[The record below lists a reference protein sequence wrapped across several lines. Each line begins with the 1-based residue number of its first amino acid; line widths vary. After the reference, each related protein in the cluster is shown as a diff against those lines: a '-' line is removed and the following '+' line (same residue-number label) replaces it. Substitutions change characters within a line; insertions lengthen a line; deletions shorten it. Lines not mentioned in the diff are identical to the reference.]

1 MENQETHLLDEILEV
16 ALGILQPVT
25 DLLQDP
31 VRREEY
37 FALLGLTP
45 DPAPPPPVFHARAA
59 QQRAS
64 RGAGDNLSDLA
75 QVKKYT
81 DGVKEIMGDVKAIR
95 QIIDDVRDND
105 GSIDWNQFAAELV
118 TALINLGT
126 TEYLRKKSP
135 KTELVFEMLKVVDE
149 TNLRKEGNQYI
160 WEDVVD
166 IVQEAFAF
174 GNSKT
179 DEENERAFTRSMQ
192 IVGLGLLAFDFICG
206 WPITLRQGYE
216 SYPTSPTQ
224 LADAASNR
232 ALIVSFNKEIFV
244 PKEDGPASTIT
255 AGGSVAIV
263 PLPRTHLGGG
273 VALMIL
279 GLGDTPAIPLTKE
292 WSLAVKSKPG
302 AVFIISKDRGF
313 DAQLAD
319 ASSFKVAVER
329 KRAIKK
335 KKWLSILKVGFGDM
349 GIQLEA
355 DKSKGDI
362 ALRNHIK
369 VAVEFGNGGSKKFP
383 LKLLPDKAL
392 DETVDIPFGVSYKRG
407 FFLDGFGNFETGGFG
422 QSDKSAARLSR
433 ASGEP
438 PKDKNLFTLPIPVH
452 KSLGP
457 ITFDKVYLGAQSD
470 GAKHGL
476 EASLDFTVRF
486 GSAVTITLSRIG
498 ALMTLQ
504 KAPEGEDGLFG
515 QDFGIQFKP
524 PTGAGIVIDAK
535 MIKGGGFL
543 YFDEAKG
550 EYFGALE
557 LSFSGLF
564 SMQAIGIIN
573 TKMPDGSDG
582 FSMVI
587 LISAEFKPIQLGLG
601 FTLLGVGGLLGL
613 NRTINLG
620 VLQEGLKT
628 GILDSVLFPK
638 NVIANINRIISD
650 LKSVFP
656 QKGSDALL
664 VGLMAK
670 FGWGTPTRIA
680 IDLGL
685 ILELP
690 NPRLVLVGTLRC
702 ILPDERAPLLKL
714 QINFMGAVDFQKRFL
729 FFRADLYESKLLGF
743 PLYGS
748 LVLAI
753 SWGNPKSFVLS
764 AGGFHRD
771 FDLKNL
777 PVIPDAPGLFK
788 KLDRLSI
795 VFIDD
800 ENLSLKAE
808 AYFAVTSNTVQF
820 GTEVE
825 LYVDG
830 PRSFNIYGKTSFH
843 ALFYFEPFR
852 FQFDI
857 DVELWL
863 RSGDDHIMGLKVE
876 GQLTGPT
883 PYHIRGSA
891 TFEICWIDFSIDFE
905 KTWGSQAPH
914 LEELTVDLSALLRQE
929 LSDSRNWQV
938 EKPDKHHEAVSLRKI
953 KTEDQISVEELL
965 LQPFGS
971 IVFTQRNLPLD
982 TPIKKMGVKKPKTA
996 GSLSIS
1002 AVKCGST
1009 TFADETVE
1017 EMFAPDHFF
1026 ELTEQEKLSRRS
1038 FESMPGG
1045 FRIKDSD
1052 KRTVSNNADLA
1063 PLEVKYELIYKEDE
1077 AGVKSVKG
1085 DLDKLHFIKMRNH
1098 AAMANSSLSKR
1109 VKNPASALA
1118 PRPVVHKSDWFTLAQ
1133 KDDLKSADGKPP
1145 ADTQRS
1151 HSQSILA
1158 EQIKTAAKQ
1167 RAAPKNLQVVSLY
1180 ELA

>member
-1 MENQETHLLDEILEV
+1 MQDNETHLLDEILEV

-31 VRREEY
+31 VQREEY

-45 DPAPPPPVFHARAA
+45 TPGPPPPAFHARAS
-59 QQRAS
+59 RAA
-64 RGAGDNLSDLA
+64 RAAGDSLPDLA
-75 QVKKYT
+75 QAKKYI
-81 DGVKEIMGDVKAIR
+81 DGAREIMDDVKAIR
-95 QIIDDVRDND
+95 QIIDNVQDND
-105 GSIDWNQFAAELV
+105 GSIAWKQFAAELV

-160 WEDVVD
+160 WEDVAD
-166 IVQEAFAF
+166 IAKEAVAF
-174 GNSKT
+174 GKSKT

-192 IVGLGLLAFDFICG
+192 IVGLGLLACDFIFE
-206 WPITLRQGYE
+206 WPILLRQGYE
-216 SYPTSPTQ
+216 SYPTSKTQ

-232 ALIVSFNKEIFV
+232 ALIVSFKKEVFV
-244 PKEDGPASTIT
+244 PQDNGPASTIT

-279 GLGDTPAIPLTKE
+279 GLGDAAAIPLTKE
-292 WSLAVKSKPG
+292 WSLAVKAKPG
-302 AVFIISKDRGF
+302 AVFIISKDKGF

-319 ASSFKVAVER
+319 ASAFKVAIER
-329 KRAIKK
+329 KKAIKK

-349 GIQLEA
+349 GTQLEA

-362 ALRNHIK
+362 GLRNHIK
-369 VAVEFGNGGSKKFP
+369 VAVELGNGGSTKFP
-383 LKLLPDKAL
+383 LKLLPEKAL

-422 QSDKSAARLSR
+422 KSDKSAARVSR
-433 ASGEP
+433 GGAEP
-438 PKDKNLFTLPIPVH
+438 PKDKNLFTLPIPIH

-457 ITFDKVYLGAQSD
+457 LTFDKVYLGVQSD
-470 GAKHGL
+470 GTKHGL
-476 EASLDFTVRF
+476 EASIDFTVRF
-486 GSAVTITLSRIG
+486 GSAVTIALSRIG

-535 MIKGGGFL
+535 VIKGGGFL
-543 YFDEAKG
+543 YLDDAKG

-564 SMQAIGIIN
+564 SMQAVGIIN

-587 LISAEFKPIQLGLG
+587 LISAAFKPIQLGLG

-638 NVIANINRIISD
+638 NVVANINRIISD

-670 FGWGTPTRIA
+670 FGWGTPTRIS

-690 NPRLVLVGTLRC
+690 NPRLLLVGTLRC

-764 AGGFHRD
+764 AGGFHKD

-777 PVIPDAPGLFK
+777 PVIPDVPGLFK
-788 KLDRLSI
+788 NLDRLSI

-800 ENLSLKAE
+800 ESLSLKAE

-863 RSGDDHIMGLKVE
+863 RKGDDHIMGLQVE

-891 TFEICWIDFSIDFE
+891 TFEIFWIDFSIDFE
-905 KTWGSQAPH
+905 KTWGNQPPQ
-914 LEELTVDLSALLRQE
+914 LEVLTVDLAALLRQE
-929 LSDSRNWQV
+929 LSDPRNWQV
-938 EKPDKHHEAVSLRKI
+938 EKPDKHHDAVSLL
-953 KTEDQISVEELL
+953 KTKAADQTPAEELL
-965 LQPFGS
+965 VQPFGT
-971 IVFTQRNLPLD
+971 IVFTQRSLPLD
-982 TPIKKMGVKKPKTA
+982 TPIKKFGAKKPATSGA
-996 GSLSIS
+996 LSIS
-1002 AVKCGST
+1002 GVKCGST
-1009 TFADETVE
+1009 PFENEPVE

-1038 FESMPGG
+1038 FEPMPGG
-1045 FRIKDSD
+1045 IRIKDSD
-1052 KRTVSNNADLA
+1052 KRTISNNIDLM
-1063 PLEVKYELIYKEDE
+1063 PLEVKYELIYTQDD
-1077 AGVKSVKG
+1077 AGVKSLKG
-1085 DLDKLHFIKMRNH
+1085 DLDKQQFIKMRNH
-1098 AAMANSSLSKR
+1098 AATAKSGLSKR
-1109 VKNPASALA
+1109 VKTPVSPLA
-1118 PRPVVHKSDWFTLAQ
+1118 PRPIVHKSDWFTLAQ
-1133 KDDLKSADGKPP
+1133 KDNLKSADQKTP
-1145 ADTQRS
+1145 ADTQRNN
-1151 HSQSILA
+1151 SQSILA

-1167 RAAPKNLQVVSLY
+1167 RGNPKNLQVVSLY
-1180 ELA
+1180 ELV